1 MGGALRK
8 TMVYLGLAED
18 EERFDAYE
26 FAEGPMGDH
35 EDESLD
41 DLIEDRDGHRD
52 VVRDAHRDGS
62 RDGHREVDHLDD
74 RRAAVTPISRAQ
86 LSRATPA
93 AAPKNDLQRI
103 STIHPRTYSEAK
115 VIGEAFRA
123 GTPVIMNL
131 GDMDDADAK
140 RLVDFAAGL
149 AFALRGSFDKVATKV
164 FLLSPADVDVSPE
177 ERRRIAETG
186 FYAYQ

>member
-149 AFALRGSFDKVATKV
+149 AFGLHGAIERVTSKV
-164 FLLSPADVDVSPE
+164 FLLSPSHVEVAPADKVRAPE
-177 ERRRIAETG
+177 RS
-186 FYAYQ
+186 FFNQV

>member
-26 FAEGPMGDH
+26 FEGPMSDLSDH
-35 EDESLD
+35 DDSID
-41 DLIEDRDGHRD
+41 DLIEDRDGHRE
-52 VVRDAHRDGS
+52 S
-62 RDGHREVDHLDD
+62 QREVEHLDD
-74 RRAAVTPISRAQ
+74 RRAAVTPISRGQ
-86 LSRATPA
+86 LSRAPSV
-93 AAPKNDLQRI
+93 AAPKADLQRI

-115 VIGEAFRA
+115 VIGEAFRS
-123 GTPVIMNL
+123 GIPVIMNL

-149 AFALRGSFDKVATKV
+149 AFGLHGAIERVTSKV
-164 FLLSPADVDVSPE
+164 FLLSPAHVEVAPAEKIRAPE
-177 ERRRIAETG
+177 RS
-186 FYAYQ
+186 FFNQV